1 MVTFTVVNLAI
12 VYWVAV
18 WGLVSH
24 LVDFMTR
31 GNLLKEIFVY
41 FVMLVLVYIYS
52 KVNPEIMNNL

>member
-1 MVTFTVVNLAI
+1 MVTFTLVNLAI

-24 LVDFMTR
+24 LVDFLTK